1 METFLDCI
9 FFSFHFSSIRSRCHQ
24 IKAQL
29 QYVVRGGLVF
39 YILHVHFTQRIFD
52 IVLNYSFILT
62 STRA

>member
-29 QYVVRGGLVF
+29 QYVVRGGGSYSTF
-39 YILHVHFTQRIFD
+39 YTYILHRES
-52 IVLNYSFILT
+52 LILY
-62 STRA
+62 